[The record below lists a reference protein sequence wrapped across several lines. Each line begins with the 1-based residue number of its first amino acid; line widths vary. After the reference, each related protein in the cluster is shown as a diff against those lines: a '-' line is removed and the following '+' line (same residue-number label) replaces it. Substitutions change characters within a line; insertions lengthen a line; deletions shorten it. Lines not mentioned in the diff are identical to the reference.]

1 MEGRDLQFKTDAE
14 RGEGHGDWA
23 TYQLHLMFRSC
34 PMASHPKDGVRSL
47 SESRMQEICTSGSM
61 SGVWKRSYG

>member
-1 MEGRDLQFKTDAE
+1 MAKDT
-14 RGEGHGDWA
+14 GDWA

-34 PMASHPKDGVRSL
+34 TDSVARERRREVL
-47 SESRMQEICTSGSM
+47 SESRMREIYTSRFDE